1 MRSRRTIP
9 VLCTALATALLGASA
24 QLSGANCSE
33 LKIFGSRVTKMIVA
47 ELGPQFERA
56 SGYTPV
62 VVADVAAV
70 MKRRIESDEPFD
82 LAVLVDFQT
91 DELIK
96 SGRLVAETRTDVMK
110 TGIGVAVK
118 RGAPRPDIGTVD
130 AFTRTLLD
138 AKSITYLKEGASTIY
153 LDRLFARLGIAEA
166 LRAKT
171 VKPDTEIG
179 VRAGGARRGRAR
191 HHRHSQHTFGARRRT
206 GGTAAAGDTVLHRV
220 HRRRFCQIAEPAGG
234 PRPDQ
239 VHHLA
244 GRHAHAQSQR
254 DGAGL
259 MRARPAAPSRLGRAT
274 WLSETR
280 DVAGASVNS

>member
-1 MRSRRTIP
+1 MRSRRAIR
-9 VLCTALATALLGASA
+9 VLSAALATALLGASS
-24 QLSGANCSE
+24 QLSGASCGE

-70 MKRRIESDEPFD
+70 MKRRIESGEPFD

-118 RGAPRPDIGTVD
+118 RGAPKPDIGTVD
-130 AFTRTLLD
+130 AFKRSLLD
-138 AKSITYLKEGASTIY
+138 ARSITYLKEGASTIY
-153 LDRLFARLGIAEA
+153 LDRLFARLGIADA

-171 VKPDTEIG
+171 VKPDTESVSERVAQGEVELGII
-179 VRAGGARRGRAR
+179 VIPNILSVPGAELVGPLPPEIQ
-191 HHRHSQHTFGARRRT
+191 SYIVF
-206 GGTAAAGDTVLHRV
+206 TAAVSAKSPN
-220 HRRRFCQIAEPAGG
+220 QQAA
-234 PRPDQ
+234 
-239 VHHLA
+239 
-244 GRHAHAQSQR
+244 R
-254 DGAGL
+254 DL
-259 MRARPAAPSRLGRAT
+259 IKLITSPAAVPVLKAKGMEPS
-274 WLSETR
+274 
-280 DVAGASVNS
+280 